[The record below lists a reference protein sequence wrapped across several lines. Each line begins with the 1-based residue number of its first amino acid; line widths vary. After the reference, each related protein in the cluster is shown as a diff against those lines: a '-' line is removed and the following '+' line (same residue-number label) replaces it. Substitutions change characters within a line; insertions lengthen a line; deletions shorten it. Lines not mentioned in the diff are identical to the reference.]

1 MSVASG
7 SDKRQ
12 RTRLIAV
19 RFLPKEAEAVSTAAE
34 LAGLSV
40 GAYLRTVALGRPG
53 PRAVRRPPVEKKEL
67 ARILGQLGKIGTNV
81 NQIARRLNSD
91 GVTPAPPEM
100 ARMLEDLRSMR
111 NVVLALQKH
120 RP

>member
-19 RFLPKEAEAVSTAAE
+19 RFLPKEADALNAAAD

-40 GAYLRTVALGRPG
+40 GAYLRKVALGEPG

-67 ARILGQLGKIGTNV
+67 ARILGQLGKVGTDI
-81 NQIARRLNSD
+81 NQIAKRLNSD
-91 GVTPAPPEM
+91 GAAPSQPEM
-100 ARMLEDLRSMR
+100 AQMLEDLRSMR